1 MIDNFD
7 ISKIRNDFPE
17 LARTVHEKPLIYLDN
32 AASTLK
38 CAPVID
44 ALNQHYSNEAAN
56 IHRGVHY
63 LSEMGTVKYEATRTC
78 IQSFINAEN
87 DYQVIFTKGT
97 TESLNLVASS
107 YGRKFLKAGDQ
118 ILLSTLEHH
127 SNIVP
132 WQMVAEEVGAKVIEI
147 PVNDL
152 GEIDQDAYKKLLNDK
167 VAIVAT
173 NHISNSLGTINPIK
187 EMIKL
192 AHDVGAIY
200 VVDAAQSI
208 SHEKI
213 DVQDLDCDF
222 LAFSAHKMFGPTGVG
237 VLYGKEDLLNKM
249 PPYQGGGDMI
259 DVVTFEKTTYNDLPH
274 KFEAGTPHIAGV
286 IALKAAIDYIEEIGL
301 DKIKAWEHE
310 LLVYATEKLSQIEGL
325 TIIGTSKEKTSV
337 ISFTID
343 GAHPHDIGTL
353 LDRQGIAVRTGHHCT
368 QPLMKRFNIPATTR
382 ASFSVYNTKEEV
394 DALVAGIIKTK
405 EFL

>member
-1 MIDNFD
+1 MSTFNVED
-7 ISKIRNDFPE
+7 IRKDFPE
-17 LARTVHEKPLIYLDN
+17 LTRSVHDMPLVYLDN

-38 CAPVID
+38 CKPVID
-44 ALNQHYSNEAAN
+44 ALNEHYSNEAAN

-63 LSEMGTVKYEATRTC
+63 LSEMGTMKYEQTRKTL
-78 IQSFINAEN
+78 QNFINAEN
-87 DYQVIFTKGT
+87 DYQVLFTKGT
-97 TESLNLVASS
+97 TESINLVAQC
-107 YGRKFLKAGDQ
+107 YAREFLSKGDQ

-132 WQMVAEEVGAKVIEI
+132 WQMVAEIVGAEVIEI
-147 PVNDL
+147 PINDL
-152 GEIDQDAYKKLLNDK
+152 GEIDLDAYKSLLNDK
-167 VAIVAT
+167 VKIVST

-200 VVDAAQSI
+200 MVDAAQSI
-208 SHEKI
+208 AHEKV

-222 LAFSAHKMFGPTGVG
+222 VAFSSHKMFGPTGVG
-237 VLYGKEDLLNKM
+237 VLYGKEELLNKM

-259 DVVTFEKTTYNDLPH
+259 DIVSFEKTTYNTLPH

-286 IALKAAIDYIEEIGL
+286 IAFDAAIKYIQEIGL
-301 DKIKAWEHE
+301 ETIKSWEHE
-310 LLVYATEKLSQIEGL
+310 LLEYATKKMQDIDGL
-325 TIIGTSKEKTSV
+325 KIIGTSKNKTSV
-337 ISFTID
+337 ISFVME

-353 LDRQGIAVRTGHHCT
+353 LDRQGIAIRTGHHCT
-368 QPLMKRFNIPATTR
+368 QPLMKRFNIPATAR

-394 DALVAGIIKTK
+394 DKLVNGIIKLK
-405 EFL
+405 DFL

>member
-1 MIDNFD
+1 MLENFD
-7 ISKIRNDFPE
+7 VLKIRNDFPE
-17 LARTVHEKPLIYLDN
+17 LSRTVHDRPLIYLDN

-38 CAPVID
+38 CRPVID
-44 ALNQHYSNEAAN
+44 ALNAHYSNEAAN

-63 LSEMGTVKYEATRTC
+63 LSEMGTIKYEETRKS
-78 IQSFINAEN
+78 IQHLINARN
-87 DYQVIFTKGT
+87 DYEVIFTKGT

-107 YGRKFLKAGDQ
+107 YGRKFLKKGDQ

-132 WQMVAEEVGAKVIEI
+132 WQMIAEEVGAEVIEI

-152 GEIDQDAYKKLLNDK
+152 GEIDLTAYKILLNEK

-173 NHISNSLGTINPIK
+173 NHISNSLGTINPIA

-213 DVQDLDCDF
+213 DVQNLDCDF
-222 LAFSAHKMFGPTGVG
+222 LAFSSHKMFGPTGVG
-237 VLYGKEDLLNKM
+237 VLYGKEDLLNEM

-259 DVVTFEKTTYNDLPH
+259 DVVSFEKTTYNTLPH

-286 IALKAAIDYIEEIGL
+286 IALKAAIDYINEIGL
-301 DKIKAWEHE
+301 DTIKAWEHE
-310 LLVYATEKLSQIEGL
+310 LLEYATEQLSKIDGL
-325 TIIGTSKEKTSV
+325 KIIGTSKEKTSV
-337 ISFTID
+337 ISFTMEGI
-343 GAHPHDIGTL
+343 HPHDIGTL

-394 DALVAGIIKTK
+394 DALVAAIIKTK

>member
-1 MIDNFD
+1 MDNFD
-7 ISKIRNDFPE
+7 VAKIRKDFPE
-17 LARTVHEKPLIYLDN
+17 LERTVHEKPLIYLDN

-38 CAPVID
+38 CTPVIE
-44 ALNQHYSNEAAN
+44 ALNLHYSHEAAN

-63 LSEMGTVKYEATRTC
+63 LSEMGTVKYEETRKC
-78 IQSFINAEN
+78 IQKLINSEN

-97 TESLNLVASS
+97 TESLNLIAST
-107 YGRKFLKAGDQ
+107 YARKFLKKGDQ

-132 WQMVAEEVGAKVIEI
+132 WQMVAEEVGAEVVEI

-152 GEIDQDAYKKLLNDK
+152 GEIDQDAYKNLLNDR
-167 VAIVAT
+167 VAIVST

-192 AHDVGAIY
+192 AHEAGAIY

-222 LAFSAHKMFGPTGVG
+222 LAFSSHKMFGPTGVG
-237 VLYGKEDLLNKM
+237 VLYGKEELLNKM

-259 DVVTFEKTTYNDLPH
+259 DVVTFEKTTYNGLPH

-286 IALKAAIDYIEEIGL
+286 IALKAAVDYIQSIGL
-301 DKIKAWEHE
+301 NKIKAWEHE
-310 LLVYATEKLSQIEGL
+310 LLEYATKKLSEIEGL
-325 TIIGTSKEKTSV
+325 TIIGTAKEKTSV

>member
-1 MIDNFD
+1 MDNFD
-7 ISKIRNDFPE
+7 VAKIRKDFPE

-38 CAPVID
+38 CTPVIE
-44 ALNQHYSNEAAN
+44 ALNLHYSHEAAN

-63 LSEMGTVKYEATRTC
+63 LSEMGTVKYEETRKC
-78 IQSFINAEN
+78 IQKLINSEN

-97 TESLNLVASS
+97 TESLNLIAST
-107 YGRKFLKAGDQ
+107 YARKFLKKGDQ

-132 WQMVAEEVGAKVIEI
+132 WQMVAEEVGAEVVEI

-152 GEIDQDAYKKLLNDK
+152 GEIDQDAYKKLLNDR
-167 VAIVAT
+167 VAIVST

-192 AHDVGAIY
+192 AHDAGAIY

-222 LAFSAHKMFGPTGVG
+222 LAFSSHKMFGPTGVG
-237 VLYGKEDLLNKM
+237 VLYGKEELLNKM

-259 DVVTFEKTTYNDLPH
+259 DVVTFEKTTYNGLPH

-286 IALKAAIDYIEEIGL
+286 IALKAAIDYIQEIGL
-301 DKIKAWEHE
+301 ETIKAWEHE
-310 LLVYATEKLSQIEGL
+310 LLTYATEKLSKIDGL
-325 TIIGTSKEKTSV
+325 TIIGTSKNKAAV
-337 ISFTID
+337 VSFTID
-343 GAHPHDIGTL
+343 DAHPHDIGTL

>member
-1 MIDNFD
+1 MSNLDID
-7 ISKIRNDFPE
+7 KIRKDFPE
-17 LARTVHEKPLIYLDN
+17 LERTVHEKPLIYLDN

-38 CAPVID
+38 CRAVIE
-44 ALNQHYSNEAAN
+44 ALNLHYSHEAAN

-63 LSEMGTVKYEATRTC
+63 LSEMGTVKYEETRKC
-78 IQSFINAEN
+78 IQKLINAEN
-87 DYQVIFTKGT
+87 DYQVLFTKGT

-107 YGRKFLKAGDQ
+107 YGRKFLKKGDQ

-132 WQMVAEEVGAKVIEI
+132 WQMVAEEVGAEVIEI

-187 EMIKL
+187 EMIQL
-192 AHDVGAIY
+192 AHKVGAIY

-208 SHEKI
+208 SHETI

-222 LAFSAHKMFGPTGVG
+222 LAFSSHKMFGPTGVG
-237 VLYGKEDLLNKM
+237 VLYGKENLLNEM

-259 DVVTFEKTTYNDLPH
+259 DVVTFEKTTYNGLPH

-286 IALKAAIDYIEEIGL
+286 IALKAAIDYIQSIGL
-301 DKIKAWEHE
+301 DNIKAWENE
-310 LLVYATEKLSQIEGL
+310 LLEYATKKLSEIEGL
-325 TIIGTSKEKTSV
+325 TIIGTAKEKTSV

>member
-1 MIDNFD
+1 MDNFD
-7 ISKIRNDFPE
+7 INKIRKEFPE
-17 LARTVHEKPLIYLDN
+17 LERTVHEKPLIYLDN

-38 CAPVID
+38 CRAVIE
-44 ALNQHYSNEAAN
+44 ALNLHYSHEAAN

-63 LSEMGTVKYEATRTC
+63 LSEMGTVKYEETRKC
-78 IQSFINAEN
+78 IQKLINAEN
-87 DYQVIFTKGT
+87 DYQVLFTKGT

-107 YGRKFLKAGDQ
+107 YGRKFLKKGDQ

-132 WQMVAEEVGAKVIEI
+132 WQMVAEEVGAEVIEI

-152 GEIDQDAYKKLLNDK
+152 GEIDQNAYKKLLNDK

-187 EMIKL
+187 EMIDL
-192 AHDVGAIY
+192 AHKVGAIY

-208 SHEKI
+208 SHETI

-222 LAFSAHKMFGPTGVG
+222 LAFSSHKMFGPTGVG

-259 DVVTFEKTTYNDLPH
+259 DDVTFEKTTYNGLPH

-286 IALKAAIDYIEEIGL
+286 IALKAAIDYIQSIGL
-301 DKIKAWEHE
+301 DNIKAWENE
-310 LLVYATEKLSQIEGL
+310 LLEYATKKLSEIEGL
-325 TIIGTSKEKTSV
+325 TIIGTAKEKTSV
-337 ISFTID
+337 VSFTID

>member
-1 MIDNFD
+1 MLENFD
-7 ISKIRNDFPE
+7 VLKIRNDFPE
-17 LARTVHEKPLIYLDN
+17 LSRTVHDRPLIYLDN

-38 CAPVID
+38 CRPVID
-44 ALNQHYSNEAAN
+44 ALNAHYSNEAAN

-63 LSEMGTVKYEATRTC
+63 LSEMGTIKYEETRKS
-78 IQSFINAEN
+78 IQHLINARN
-87 DYQVIFTKGT
+87 DYEVIFTKGT

-107 YGRKFLKAGDQ
+107 YGRKFLKKGDQ

-132 WQMVAEEVGAKVIEI
+132 WQMIAEEVGAEVIEI

-152 GEIDQDAYKKLLNDK
+152 GEIDLTAYKILLNEK

-173 NHISNSLGTINPIK
+173 NHISNSLGTINPIA

-213 DVQDLDCDF
+213 DVQNLDCDF
-222 LAFSAHKMFGPTGVG
+222 LAFSSHKMFGPTGVG
-237 VLYGKEDLLNKM
+237 VLYGKEDLLNEM

-259 DVVTFEKTTYNDLPH
+259 DVVSFEKTTYNTLPH

-286 IALKAAIDYIEEIGL
+286 IALKAAIDYINEIGL
-301 DKIKAWEHE
+301 DTIKAWEHE
-310 LLVYATEKLSQIEGL
+310 LLEYATEQLSKIDGL
-325 TIIGTSKEKTSV
+325 KIIGTSKEKTSV
-337 ISFTID
+337 ISFTME

-394 DALVAGIIKTK
+394 DALVAAIIKTK

>member
-7 ISKIRNDFPE
+7 VNKIRNDFPE
-17 LARTVHEKPLIYLDN
+17 LSRTVHEKPLIYLDN

-38 CAPVID
+38 CTPVID
-44 ALNQHYSNEAAN
+44 ALNLHYSHEAAN

-63 LSEMGTVKYEATRTC
+63 LSEMGTVKYEATRAC
-78 IQSFINAEN
+78 IQKFINAEN
-87 DYQVIFTKGT
+87 DYQIIFTKGT

-107 YGRKFLKAGDQ
+107 YGRKFLKPGDQ

-132 WQMVAEEVGAKVIEI
+132 WQMVAEEVGAEVIEI

-208 SHEKI
+208 SHEKV

-222 LAFSAHKMFGPTGVG
+222 LAFSSHKMFGPTGVG

-286 IALKAAIDYIEEIGL
+286 IALKAAIDYIEGIGL

-310 LLVYATEKLSQIEGL
+310 LLVYATEKLSKIEGL